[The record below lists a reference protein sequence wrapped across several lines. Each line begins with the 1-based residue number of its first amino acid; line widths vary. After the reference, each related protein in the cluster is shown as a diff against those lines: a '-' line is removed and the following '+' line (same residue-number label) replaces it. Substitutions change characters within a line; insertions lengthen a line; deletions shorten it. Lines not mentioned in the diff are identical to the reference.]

1 MHAELGSA
9 SAFSVNNN
17 YEMWIP
23 PPPTLKIKSKQKTN
37 IKLHVFDLRVT
48 FRVR

>member
-9 SAFSVNNN
+9 SAFSENNN

-23 PPPTLKIKSKQKTN
+23 PHPPTKNKIQTKNK
-37 IKLHVFDLRVT
+37 
-48 FRVR
+48 

>member
-23 PPPTLKIKSKQKTN
+23 PPPPNPKNKIQTKNKY
-37 IKLHVFDLRVT
+37 
-48 FRVR
+48 

>member
-23 PPPTLKIKSKQKTN
+23 PPPNPKNKIQTKNK
-37 IKLHVFDLRVT
+37 
-48 FRVR
+48 

>member
-23 PPPTLKIKSKQKTN
+23 PPNPKNKIQTKNKY
-37 IKLHVFDLRVT
+37 
-48 FRVR
+48 